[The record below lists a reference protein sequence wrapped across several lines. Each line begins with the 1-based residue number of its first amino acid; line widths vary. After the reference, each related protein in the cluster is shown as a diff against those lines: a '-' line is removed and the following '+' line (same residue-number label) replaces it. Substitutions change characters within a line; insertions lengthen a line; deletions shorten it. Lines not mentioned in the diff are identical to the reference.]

1 MADKK
6 LNKLLN
12 ITFKSGDP
20 DDYESIEAINNGS
33 NLTTKEAIVYQQIK
47 KAMSGDTY
55 AAQFVS
61 EYFDD
66 SESGNAI
73 VEAETTGEEREIL
86 IATRKKICAM
96 LDKTQSAAAVAALT
110 RRLMDVTEK
119 ITIIDKKEKELKRKD
134 NPLNVVLLNSA
145 KKRRRKSESAN

>member
-110 RRLMDVTEK
+110 RQLMDVTEK